1 MKSKSEDQFTKV
13 MMMKISDTMQIALAM
28 KQIMTGPHRP
38 ASSAQ
43 LQQDLQTKLNQLR
56 QKQRQEQIKLES
68 TQRDQPMTDPLL
80 NRKSSAGVIDL
91 THSSDALM
99 FSVPD
104 TPSTSNTNTAP
115 ATPSLVEVV
124 KSESKVTDEA
134 MDESSGMSNKLPTIS
149 LTIASPIAP
158 PVSSSNMH
166 FSNKIFDLLN
176 HEDRPVIKMEVEKP
190 TQSPGLAIENF
201 ERNITDDRVKS
212 VFELVKYVTC
222 A

>member
-13 MMMKISDTMQIALAM
+13 MMMKISDTTQIALAM

-43 LQQDLQTKLNQLR
+43 LQQDLQLKLNQLR
-56 QKQRQEQIKLES
+56 QKQRQEHIKLES
-68 TQRDQPMTDPLL
+68 TQRDQPMADPLL
-80 NRKSSAGVIDL
+80 ARKSSAGVIDL
-91 THSSDALM
+91 THSSDKLVL
-99 FSVPD
+99 SVPG
-104 TPSTSNTNTAP
+104 TPSNTNTAP
-115 ATPSLVEVV
+115 NTPSIVEVV
-124 KSESKVTDEA
+124 KSDDKAAAAVKEEA
-134 MDESSGMSNKLPTIS
+134 MDESSTMSNRLPTIN

-190 TQSPGLAIENF
+190 TQGPGLVVTENF

-212 VFELVKYVTC
+212 VFDLAK
-222 A
+222 

>member
-13 MMMKISDTMQIALAM
+13 MMMKISDTTQIALAM

-38 ASSAQ
+38 ISSAQ
-43 LQQDLQTKLNQLR
+43 LQQDLQHKLNQLR
-56 QKQRQEQIKLES
+56 QKQRQDHLKLES
-68 TQRDQPMTDPLL
+68 TQRDRPIPDPLL
-80 NRKSSAGVIDL
+80 ARNSAAGVIDL
-91 THSSDALM
+91 THSGDKAVVNASD
-99 FSVPD
+99 
-104 TPSTSNTNTAP
+104 TSNNTNTG
-115 ATPSLVEVV
+115 PSTAGTFEVL
-124 KSESKVTDEA
+124 KSEDKAAVKEEA
-134 MDESSGMSNKLPTIS
+134 MDEGNTSNKLPAIH

-190 TQSPGLAIENF
+190 TQSTGLVAPENF

-212 VFELVKYVTC
+212 VFDLAK
-222 A
+222 

>member
-13 MMMKISDTMQIALAM
+13 MMMKISDTTQIALAM

-43 LQQDLQTKLNQLR
+43 LQQDLQAKLNQLR

-80 NRKSSAGVIDL
+80 TRKSSAGVIDL
-91 THSSDALM
+91 THSSDKLVV
-99 FSVPD
+99 SVPG
-104 TPSTSNTNTAP
+104 TPSNTNTAP
-115 ATPSLVEVV
+115 STPSIVEVV
-124 KSESKVTDEA
+124 KSEDNAAVVKTEA
-134 MDESSGMSNKLPTIS
+134 MDESSSMANRLPTIN

-190 TQSPGLAIENF
+190 TQGPGLVVTENF
-201 ERNITDDRVKS
+201 ERNITDDRIKS
-212 VFELVKYVTC
+212 VFDLAK
-222 A
+222 